1 MGNLQTNLDKT
12 YDSIPCKD
20 PSSAKAIVAAIKD
33 AEDKVSI
40 NKSHLS
46 KTKYNYFFI
55 NLIVSNQPG

>member
-46 KTKYNYFFI
+46 KTKYNYFL
-55 NLIVSNQPG
+55 LIL